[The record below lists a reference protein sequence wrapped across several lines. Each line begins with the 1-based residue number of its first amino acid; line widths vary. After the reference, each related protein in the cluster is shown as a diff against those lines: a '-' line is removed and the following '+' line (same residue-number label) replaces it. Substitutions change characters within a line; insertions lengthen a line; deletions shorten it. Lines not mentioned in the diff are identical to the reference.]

1 MGRRRDAQAVLPVGR
16 AVLTVLKRQQFHVQN
31 AAKRIM
37 TAGVGELVSED
48 ESLHPQSRFRD
59 LPQISQA
66 KFNRFRR
73 TTPGFTTS
81 ELAG

>member
-1 MGRRRDAQAVLPVGR
+1 
-16 AVLTVLKRQQFHVQN
+16 
-31 AAKRIM
+31 M

-48 ESLHPQSRFRD
+48 ESLHSQSRFRD
-59 LPQISQA
+59 LPQISQG

-73 TTPGFTTS
+73 ATAGFTTG